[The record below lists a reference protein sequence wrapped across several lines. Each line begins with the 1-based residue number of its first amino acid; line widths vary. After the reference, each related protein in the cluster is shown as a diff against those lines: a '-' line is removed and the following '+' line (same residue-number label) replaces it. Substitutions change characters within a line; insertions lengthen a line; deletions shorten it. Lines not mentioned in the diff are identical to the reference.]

1 MNLRR
6 PRSKLERNCFV
17 LKRAKNSG
25 VLLLNT
31 VGRRAMVFASS
42 FHLGKLEFACG
53 ARVGRAKSDLSVNS
67 HRRAKTS
74 SSCSRTSAF
83 PRRRALDWLYLPP
96 TVLTMSHSAVLIEP
110 WTFIEQADQPRNERA
125 KKVLASP
132 RISSDTTP
140 PLGLA
145 PLSKLEEL
153 EMLVQWLLWMVA
165 CMLPLASLAWLTMR
179 PSMAAMAFALAVGL
193 STCWPNREWPVP
205 PSSRLEMPLR
215 NKKVAAAF
223 MRYFPLRVIVEA
235 PERLLG
241 PEQEQGTRLFAG
253 VPHGLFPIG
262 FVLLGF
268 CNFVMP
274 WKRMRAAAA
283 SVTLRLPIW
292 RQVALWNGGIDV
304 NRGTLVKALRQGENV
319 IVAMDGIAG
328 MFASRRH
335 QGKEVRESDVCI
347 F

>member
-110 WTFIEQADQPRNERA
+110 WTFIEQADQP
-125 KKVLASP
+125 
-132 RISSDTTP
+132 
-140 PLGLA
+140 
-145 PLSKLEEL
+145 
-153 EMLVQWLLWMVA
+153 
-165 CMLPLASLAWLTMR
+165 
-179 PSMAAMAFALAVGL
+179 
-193 STCWPNREWPVP
+193 
-205 PSSRLEMPLR
+205 
-215 NKKVAAAF
+215 AAA
-223 MRYFPLRVIVEA
+223 
-235 PERLLG
+235 
-241 PEQEQGTRLFAG
+241 
-253 VPHGLFPIG
+253 H
-262 FVLLGF
+262 
-268 CNFVMP
+268 
-274 WKRMRAAAA
+274 
-283 SVTLRLPIW
+283 
-292 RQVALWNGGIDV
+292 
-304 NRGTLVKALRQGENV
+304 
-319 IVAMDGIAG
+319 
-328 MFASRRH
+328 
-335 QGKEVRESDVCI
+335 
-347 F
+347 

>member
-1 MNLRR
+1 
-6 PRSKLERNCFV
+6 
-17 LKRAKNSG
+17 
-25 VLLLNT
+25 
-31 VGRRAMVFASS
+31 
-42 FHLGKLEFACG
+42 
-53 ARVGRAKSDLSVNS
+53 
-67 HRRAKTS
+67 
-74 SSCSRTSAF
+74 
-83 PRRRALDWLYLPP
+83 
-96 TVLTMSHSAVLIEP
+96 MSHSAVLIEP
-110 WTFIEQADQPRNERA
+110 WTFIEQADQPRTERA

-223 MRYFPLRVIVEA
+223 MRYFPLRVVVEA

-304 NRGTLVKALRQGENV
+304 NRGTIVKALRQGENV

-347 F
+347 YILSRAPCPLLEYQPKSNVCKGSRL